1 MSSNDEDIPI
11 GKKPVAKGKLTGVV
25 VKKSAGFGA
34 AAISKPAEIPTMTV
48 TAPSRNISL
57 APVIRRPTVTLGQ
70 KVQPAVATMASD
82 ARKAEQ
88 KPLPKSVLPAMAPLE
103 EEDTVPKLV
112 IPTVGPSTGAVA
124 PSTGGVPDAGIP
136 GDIGGDVEEFRRK
149 VLSFRT
155 KKDVSKVLPPPAEA
169 PQVSSKEFFGSAFK
183 ELETRLN
190 PQPPIEI
197 TPDDGVYRPI
207 SAPTFQDFMI
217 QTYAQYSPYL
227 KKILEEGVAEA
238 KKPKEIDP
246 DACKRRDPNKV
257 ENFYYQKL
265 VRDYLQYNS
274 PYRGLLVYHGLGTGK
289 TCTSIAAAEALY
301 WGGKKIIYVL
311 TPATLSNNY
320 RREIAKCGY
329 FPLSKKNYWSF
340 LKVQDVNKPG
350 IGEFKWLT
358 DVLGLPEELVVK
370 QGGGWVPNPDK
381 PSNWDVLDDLSKAS
395 IEEQQKVHMAHRF
408 RFIHYNGVSPV
419 ELSALA
425 MSGARGG
432 RSVFDDAVVIIDEIH
447 NLVRTIN
454 GTEIGSKPYTTV
466 MYPTTDKSKK
476 TTMPVE
482 PHDYNWNVELGKQR
496 PGFKYPRGY
505 SLYRLLQN
513 AVGAKIIALSATPM
527 INYAQELAILMNI
540 IGGEQRMV
548 SISLK
553 GMDRSPDAA
562 NQLTTWAKQHPEIDF
577 YAIEEGADGRTLVL
591 NVTPVP
597 FGFAKVVGED
607 YATRGFVSLPPTG
620 PRDIINSRERNM
632 DRWAVQLLR
641 ELETT
646 PLSGK
651 AAGKMLMPKGAA
663 EEANVAVET
672 ARAGANPVRLNTTAQ
687 FKILTFPLLPDV
699 PNTFVENF
707 VDRKTLQI
715 QHTDVLKA
723 RTSGLISYYKGGSE
737 ETMPRVAKNEIVKVP
752 MSDYVFQKYTK
763 IRMEEMESEEKASK
777 RKGKT
782 GPGEGAAAGVGPG
795 VTAAEADLYAQA
807 TASPA
812 AGFKTGTRA
821 ACNWVFPDEV
831 PRPAISL
838 KQQVKLLGIEPDRV
852 LAANMGIDEE
862 DLDVALDADMDQ
874 APPAEEEEAEP
885 TAAVMPDEVTAVAP
899 PTALDS
905 TLADIIGTLMSGL
918 ESNAEV
924 FLKNELATF
933 SPKYAAI
940 IQNIENSPKD
950 GPVLVYSQF
959 KTLEGLGIFA
969 AALRASE
976 RRYLPLDI
984 QRNSAGEWMIPDAIM
999 QAALTENRPLYIMYT
1014 GDQDLDKRRMLLQLY
1029 NADVSALPPRLSE
1042 QCAEL
1047 LRGAPDN
1054 RDGRV
1059 CKVFMITQSGAE
1071 GISMFNTRQ
1080 VHIMEPYWNNVRL
1093 QQVIGRAIRL
1103 CSHMNLDWDDRT
1115 VEIYTY
1121 LSVFSD
1127 QQKSGSDGKMVMMMD
1142 KQMTTDETIF
1152 DIATKK
1158 QTLADGLFEIV
1169 QSSAIDCELHFH
1181 EHGEATQCFRFKETG
1196 RPMFMYHPDWE
1207 KDLQGE
1213 SAMRKTGL

>member
-11 GKKPVAKGKLTGVV
+11 GKKPIAKGKLTGVV
-25 VKKSAGFGA
+25 VKKSAGFGVA
-34 AAISKPAEIPTMTV
+34 TISKPAEK
-48 TAPSRNISL
+48 TAAAVPFLSRNTSL
-57 APVIRRPTVTLGQ
+57 APIIRRVTVTTSQ

-82 ARKAEQ
+82 ARRVEQ
-88 KPLPKSVLPAMAPLE
+88 RPLPRSVLPAMAPLE
-103 EEDTVPKLV
+103 EEEEETAPVV
-112 IPTVGPSTGAVA
+112 IAQGPLLPSMGATAAPTPVDV
-124 PSTGGVPDAGIP
+124 
-136 GDIGGDVEEFRRK
+136 GGDVEEFRRK

-155 KKDVSKVLPPPAEA
+155 KKDVSKVISPPVEA

-183 ELETRLN
+183 ELESKLN
-190 PQPPIEI
+190 PMPPIEI
-197 TPDDGVYRPI
+197 APEDGVYRPI

-238 KKPKEIDP
+238 QKPKEIDP

-340 LKVQDVNKPG
+340 LKVQDVTKPG
-350 IGEFKWLT
+350 IGKFKWLT
-358 DVLGLPEELVVK
+358 DVLGLPEELVAK

-432 RSVFDDAVVIIDEIH
+432 RTIFDDAVVIIDEIH

-454 GTEIGSKPYTTV
+454 GTEIGSKPYTTI
-466 MYPTTDKSKK
+466 MYPSTDKSKK
-476 TTMPVE
+476 TSVPTE

-505 SLYRLLQN
+505 TLYRLLQN

-540 IGGEQRMV
+540 IGGEQRTV

-562 NQLTTWAKQHPEIDF
+562 NQLTMWAKQHPEIDF

-607 YATRGFVSLPPTG
+607 YATRGFVSLPPTS
-620 PRDIINSRERNM
+620 PRDIVNSRERNM

-646 PLSGK
+646 PLTGK
-651 AAGKMLMPKGAA
+651 SAGKTLMPKGGA
-663 EEANVAVET
+663 EAANVAVET
-672 ARAGANPVRLNTTAQ
+672 ARAGTAPIRLNTTGQ
-687 FKILTFPLLPDV
+687 FKIQTFPLLPDV
-699 PNTFVENF
+699 PSTFVENF
-707 VDRKTLQI
+707 VDRKTLKI

-737 ETMPRVAKNEIVKVP
+737 ETMPRVALNEIVRVP

-763 IRMEEMESEEKASK
+763 IRMEEMDAEEKASN
-777 RKGKT
+777 RKGKA
-782 GPGEGAAAGVGPG
+782 GPGEGAAAGPG

-812 AGFKTGTRA
+812 TGFKTGTRA

-831 PRPAISL
+831 PRPSISL
-838 KQQVKLLGIEPDRV
+838 KQQVKLLGIEPDRT

-862 DLDVALDADMDQ
+862 DLDIALDADMDQ
-874 APPAEEEEAEP
+874 APPAEEEEAEA
-885 TAAVMPDEVTAVAP
+885 TAAVLPDEVAVAP

-905 TLADIIGTLMSGL
+905 VLTDIIGTLMSGL

-933 SPKYAAI
+933 SPKYAAM
-940 IQNIENSPKD
+940 IQNIENSPKG

-969 AALRASE
+969 AALRASD

-984 QRNSAGEWMIPDAIM
+984 QRNSSGEWMIPDAIM
-999 QAALTENRPLYIMYT
+999 QAALTEDRPLYIMYT

-1029 NADVSALPPRLSE
+1029 NADVSALPSRLSE

-1059 CKVFMITQSGAE
+1059 CKIFMITQSGAE

-1213 SAMRKTGL
+1213 SAMRKTGM